1 MSKWI
6 THSEWAAFNQIMLY
20 WNITFFTFSN
30 VITSAENLFCSHEH
44 HKGLQNPWNI
54 WPPAYIT
61 PIPKKGDPTFSV
73 PEQASYCLGF
83 GCSCVVFLPDGL
95 STSARETIFDRTAPK
110 RPEGDPEFTVKKPD
124 SWWESITCETDGG
137 LQVCHSHRVSAS
149 KRGSG
154 KIRCPHDCC
163 YRDRA
168 LIYCKHSQTPGT

>member
-20 WNITFFTFSN
+20 WNIMFFTISN

-61 PIPKKGDPTFSV
+61 PIPKKGEPTFSV

-110 RPEGDPEFTVKKPD
+110 RPEGDPEFTVK
-124 SWWESITCETDGG
+124 SRTVGG
-137 LQVCHSHRVSAS
+137 NLSHV
-149 KRGSG
+149 RGMAAF
-154 KIRCPHDCC
+154 RCVTAIE
-163 YRDRA
+163 RA
-168 LIYCKHSQTPGT
+168 HQNAALGR